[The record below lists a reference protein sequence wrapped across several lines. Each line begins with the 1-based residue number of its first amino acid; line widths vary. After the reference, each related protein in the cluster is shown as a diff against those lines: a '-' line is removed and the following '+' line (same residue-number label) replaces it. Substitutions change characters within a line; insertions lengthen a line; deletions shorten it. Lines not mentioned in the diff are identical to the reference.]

1 MTRAE
6 VKNSI
11 IETINTTRGTNKEN
25 AIYLQGK
32 AIGMLTAYRLM
43 GIITNTESNSILDEL
58 FDENII

>member
-1 MTRAE
+1 MTREE

-11 IETINTTRGTNKEN
+11 IETINTTRGMNKEN
-25 AIYLQGK
+25 STYLRGK
-32 AIGMLTAYRLM
+32 AVGMLTAYRLM